1 MCHVVF
7 RKKKIYN
14 NDFNCNKGAILTKC
28 VEKNTLS
35 QNMLHLGQNGLYV
48 LCLLTIRTTVHQR
61 VFFLFFF
68 NNEHNR
74 AGVLKALSIFF
85 F

>member
-48 LCLLTIRTTVHQR
+48 LCLLTIRTTVQQR
-61 VFFLFFF
+61 VFFLFF
-68 NNEHNR
+68 
-74 AGVLKALSIFF
+74 
-85 F
+85 

>member
-1 MCHVVF
+1 MEFQGGGFILCHVVF

-61 VFFLFFF
+61 VFFFVFLIM
-68 NNEHNR
+68 NTI
-74 AGVLKALSIFF
+74 VLVF
-85 F
+85 